1 MDRRTFLGVGLGAL
15 APWSAASWSWAMPSE
30 QRMRA
35 RSIGIVIGF
44 MEPGPLNAIT
54 DVPGV
59 RVGHVTLVSG
69 EGPLVVGEGPVRT
82 GVTAILP
89 HGGMLSKEACH
100 AADFTLNGN
109 GELTGVGL
117 VRQAD
122 LLPELALVRPLPSVA
137 QSRSRNSYACAR
149 KRRVRGSNAP
159 RAVT

>member
-15 APWSAASWSWAMPSE
+15 APWSAASWSWAAPRE

-35 RSIGIVIGF
+35 RSLGIVIGS

-59 RVGHVTLVSG
+59 RVGHVTLVRG
-69 EGPLVVGEGPVRT
+69 EGSLIVGQGPVRT

-89 HGGMLSKEACH
+89 HGGTLSKEACY

-109 GELTGVGL
+109 GELTGIRHL
-117 VRQAD
+117 CWSTISRA
-122 LLPELALVRPLPSVA
+122 ALCMLR
-137 QSRSRNSYACAR
+137 AR
-149 KRRVRGSNAP
+149 A
-159 RAVT
+159 